1 MNHEQARRWLDNA
14 WNLVLSSG
22 LAEPDTKIDRL
33 VDSDV
38 QSIRYAHLAICM
50 GTDVIAVSRQDPG
63 EASTSLVRS
72 NQRR

>member
-33 VDSDV
+33 VDS
-38 QSIRYAHLAICM
+38 
-50 GTDVIAVSRQDPG
+50 
-63 EASTSLVRS
+63 
-72 NQRR
+72 